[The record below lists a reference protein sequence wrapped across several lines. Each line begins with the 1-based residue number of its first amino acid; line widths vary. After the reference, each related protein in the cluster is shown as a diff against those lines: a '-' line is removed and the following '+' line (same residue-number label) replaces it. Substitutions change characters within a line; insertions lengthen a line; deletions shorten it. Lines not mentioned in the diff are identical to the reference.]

1 MAENQTQ
8 NAERDASEAFK
19 TLAAHRGSS
28 LVSTADCG
36 WLEINKAR
44 RDGRL
49 FVTEDGFG
57 FVLRLPNPENTFPAS
72 GAQKVSQIDEHPSF
86 LKPDAGRS
94 LIEDRFAFST
104 FLGYQTPGVTQ
115 FKECMSP
122 DGRLKVA

>member
-1 MAENQTQ
+1 MAENETP

-72 GAQKVSQIDEHPSF
+72 GAQKVSQIDEHPGF
-86 LKPDAGRS
+86 LKPGRS
-94 LIEDRFAFST
+94 PVENKFNFST
-104 FLGYQTPGVTQ
+104 FI
-115 FKECMSP
+115 
-122 DGRLKVA
+122 GRPAIKIGHLKVA